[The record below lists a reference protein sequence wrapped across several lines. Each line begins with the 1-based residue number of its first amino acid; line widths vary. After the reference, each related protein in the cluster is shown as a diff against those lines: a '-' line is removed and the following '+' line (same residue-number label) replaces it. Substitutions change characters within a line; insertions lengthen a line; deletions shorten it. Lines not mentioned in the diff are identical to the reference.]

1 MNPPYGLDHTEDCL
15 CLIFKLADGKST
27 GDSRFSGAKKGG
39 AATLTER
46 SDTTFGVKQFS
57 PANGE

>member
-27 GDSRFSGAKKGG
+27 GDSRFSGARGG

-46 SDTTFGVKQFS
+46 SDATFGVKQFS
-57 PANGE
+57 PADS